1 MSELISM
8 GEIST
13 LTKNTK
19 QFASLKT
26 TIPISIV
33 KQWKLKSGDQLD
45 WSWEIVRNEMKV
57 VVSKVGNVSKK

>member
-45 WSWEIVRNEMKV
+45 WSWEIVKNEMKV
-57 VVSKVGNVSKK
+57 VVSKVVNVPKK

>member
-1 MSELISM
+1 M

-33 KQWKLKSGDQLD
+33 KQWKLKPGDQLD
-45 WSWEIVRNEMKV
+45 WSWEIVKNEMKV